1 MKYMEKQII
10 KQVGKE
16 HKEKVDSSESIVD
29 ILRRLRKDPEAMRQ
43 AKIVAN
49 L

>member
-1 MKYMEKQII
+1 M
-10 KQVGKE
+10 KQVEKE
-16 HKEKVDSSESIVD
+16 RKSNDSESIVD

-43 AKIVAN
+43 AKIVSN